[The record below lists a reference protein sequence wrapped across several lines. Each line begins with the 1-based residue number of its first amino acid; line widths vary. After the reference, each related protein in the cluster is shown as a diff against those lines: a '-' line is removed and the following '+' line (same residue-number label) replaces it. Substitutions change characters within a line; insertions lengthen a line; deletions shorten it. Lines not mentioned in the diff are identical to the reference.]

1 MRAVIIG
8 NGDIKS
14 YDFIKSRIS
23 NGDLIICADG
33 GYNHARNMDIMPDV
47 LIGDLDSASGYDDV
61 KNRLEYPVRKDFTD
75 GELAVMYANEHGC
88 DEIVL
93 AGMTGNRLDHTIADI
108 MLLAHCKKG
117 VLIDDNNEIYLL
129 RDKLII
135 EGYRG
140 QTLSIVP
147 ITGDAEGVSTS
158 GLEYPLNAETLHFA
172 STRGISN
179 VMTAEKCE
187 ITIER
192 GLALVIKVN
201 EV

>member
-8 NGDIKS
+8 NGNIKS

-23 NGDLIICADG
+23 NSDLIICADG

-187 ITIER
+187 ITIEK

>member
-8 NGDIKS
+8 NGNIKS

-23 NGDLIICADG
+23 NSDLIICADG

-135 EGYRG
+135 EGDRG

-187 ITIER
+187 ITIEK

>member
-8 NGDIKS
+8 NGDIKN

-23 NGDLIICADG
+23 NSDLIICADG

-117 VLIDDNNEIYLL
+117 VLVDDNNEIYLL

>member
-8 NGDIKS
+8 SGDIKN

-187 ITIER
+187 ITIEK

>member
-8 NGDIKS
+8 NGDIKN

-179 VMTAEKCE
+179 VMTVEKCE